1 MLCTWRLACSLWLLL
16 ARTNA
21 ALWAHLPTDR
31 PIARAFVAICM
42 WPSNACDEIGT
53 INRLSPTADL
63 LPLLHLEYR
72 VFSRS
77 IQRKHHGVRRL
88 PPTRPCCF
96 ASRTTSR
103 RARTSTL
110 TTTQLSTHCNY
121 TVTVTVAVRVGH
133 TSPVLFDI
141 PVTRLVATRMR
152 VFFFKQWDLRGS
164 SSAV

>member
-1 MLCTWRLACSLWLLL
+1 MKQMACSLWLLL

-21 ALWAHLPTDR
+21 ALSAHAPTDR

-42 WPSNACDEIGT
+42 WPSNASDEIGT
-53 INRLSPTADL
+53 HQPVSPSA
-63 LPLLHLEYR
+63 LHLEYR
-72 VFSRS
+72 VLCRCF
-77 IQRKHHGVRRL
+77 QRKHHGVRRL
-88 PPTRPCCF
+88 SPTRPCCF

-152 VFFFKQWDLRGS
+152 VISSNNGICEAP
-164 SSAV
+164 SSAGLT

>member
-1 MLCTWRLACSLWLLL
+1 MRPSFLLTWRLACSLWLLL

-21 ALWAHLPTDR
+21 ALSAHLPTDR

-53 INRLSPTADL
+53 INRLSPNA
-63 LPLLHLEYR
+63 LHLEYR
-72 VFSRS
+72 VFSRCF
-77 IQRKHHGVRRL
+77 QRKHHGVRRL

-110 TTTQLSTHCNY
+110 TTVQLSTHCNY

-133 TSPVLFDI
+133 ASPVLTVDACQLSDFK
-141 PVTRLVATRMR
+141 TR
-152 VFFFKQWDLRGS
+152 DLRGS